1 MFLIVS
7 RMNHIKNKKKR
18 TGLQYQQY
26 CTVLNA
32 NQKSIFFIFFKKNF
46 FDDQKKFNICSV
58 GPEYYTLPEYVP
70 AVEFSFDNCCSRWQ

>member
-1 MFLIVS
+1 MFLFIVS

-32 NQKSIFFIFFKKNF
+32 NQKSIFLIFLKKISSTT
-46 FDDQKKFNICSV
+46 KKSLI
-58 GPEYYTLPEYVP
+58 YAAWVP
-70 AVEFSFDNCCSRWQ
+70 SIILSPNMFQQ